1 MPKTGES
8 AISIFIL
15 CSSVKKYIKKKKS
28 DSLLPFSYLATD
40 EFKTTL
46 TGKLLNTDY
55 SLTLGVNNEA
65 I

>member
-15 CSSVKKYIKKKKS
+15 CSSVKKYIKKKS